1 MNFLALKKGK
11 KKFFLGTSKTQKIR
25 QIVKFSIVGVTL
37 TIRTKKSQKSA
48 KMALIPLFFDS
59 PGIHCMHAI
68 HSVCPKSLV
77 HGPVAFPT
85 TVYSGQD
92 FWDIQDIL
100 HAKYFY

>member
-48 KMALIPLFFDS
+48 KMALITLFFDS
-59 PGIHCMHAI
+59 PCILREYPLPEYG
-68 HSVCPKSLV
+68 K
-77 HGPVAFPT
+77 
-85 TVYSGQD
+85 D
-92 FWDIQDIL
+92 F
-100 HAKYFY
+100 